1 VVEIGTVHKRVF
13 EETTR
18 AAVTAYTTKIQ
29 NGKVNE
35 GFHSNSHE
43 GWDYLSESPH
53 CDSRKEE
60 LFGRV
65 FLEGKTQRENPKGKK
80 RKTHQK
86 NPKSFS

>member
-1 VVEIGTVHKRVF
+1 M
-13 EETTR
+13 
-18 AAVTAYTTKIQ
+18 
-29 NGKVNE
+29 E
-35 GFHSNSHE
+35 GRLFFCPIFPSQLPNPQWTHVRSKPAPPFMWMLTLSHLFF
-43 GWDYLSESPH
+43 WNN
-53 CDSRKEE
+53 E